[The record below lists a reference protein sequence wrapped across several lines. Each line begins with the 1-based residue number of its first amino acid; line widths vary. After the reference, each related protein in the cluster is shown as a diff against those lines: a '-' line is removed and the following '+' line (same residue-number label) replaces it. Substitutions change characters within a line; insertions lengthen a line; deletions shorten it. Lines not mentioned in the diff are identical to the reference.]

1 MKNGEIKNL
10 NLVFKKFNKILN
22 STNLN
27 VYFIGG
33 GSLLGIIREKKFLK
47 FDDDID
53 FETLSSDLR
62 TQKEELIK
70 ILEKGFLVKYKSYN
84 GLYPKL
90 NFFKSGIKISL
101 GSFEEKNSIWAVS
114 RINKMPIIFFKNKKN
129 KIYGYLCKCSKKP

>member
-53 FETLSSDLR
+53 FETL
-62 TQKEELIK
+62 
-70 ILEKGFLVKYKSYN
+70 
-84 GLYPKL
+84 
-90 NFFKSGIKISL
+90 
-101 GSFEEKNSIWAVS
+101 
-114 RINKMPIIFFKNKKN
+114 
-129 KIYGYLCKCSKKP
+129 